1 MRLSLVFSRGEEFKK
16 RLIIQKEKR
25 VDDLRSMKIDLNI
38 LRSISNFERTEI
50 FKKKKKNNGQ
60 RSVEEKRIR

>member
-50 FKKKKKNNGQ
+50 FKKKKK
-60 RSVEEKRIR
+60 

>member
-50 FKKKKKNNGQ
+50 FKKKKIMDKD
-60 RSVEEKRIR
+60 R

>member
-50 FKKKKKNNGQ
+50 FKKKKIMDN
-60 RSVEEKRIR
+60 RRKRIR